1 MGNTVVEIG
10 NLLSLVDLHGISEL
24 QEDQIEA
31 LEGYI
36 QRCNEAMNLDGEPLV
51 EDAIYDKLVQL
62 LTKAKSD
69 SPVLQELWSKD
80 SETVGSY
87 NQLLEEN
94 PMVSILTVKS
104 WEDDNIRQFIQR
116 MPETANYLASY
127 KINGHGIR
135 VVFEDGYLV
144 EATTRGRSTNGRD
157 ITEHL
162 KVILGDYME
171 SLADEGLVEIRG
183 ELALRLDRLDDARK
197 FTPGL
202 KSAFSAVSSLIK
214 PSATEEELKL
224 LDFLTYGV
232 YIEDFEFSSKEE
244 VFSQLDAWG
253 FMTTEYF
260 LLEDTSKEELLEG
273 MREVVKTLEDSYESF
288 GYFCDGVVFEVS
300 ESYIRE
306 SLQGSGKYHDYN
318 LALKV
323 NSWAQ
328 DIYTGYIQSITWKR
342 GKFKLNPVAV
352 VTESLESDEGV
363 LTVQGNRVK
372 NVPLYNPKNLV
383 ILGAYLNTPLSF
395 KYGGEAGVVPCFP
408 DGRLLSEDY
417 VVENILGD
425 W

>member
-1 MGNTVVEIG
+1 MNTVVEIG
-10 NLLSLVDLHGISEL
+10 NLLSQVDLNGVSSL
-24 QEDQIEA
+24 QEDKIEA
-31 LEGYI
+31 LERYI
-36 QRCNEAMNLDGEPLV
+36 QDCNEAMNGDGEPLV

-62 LTKAKSD
+62 LTQVRSD

-80 SETVGSY
+80 DEVVGSY
-87 NQLLEEN
+87 NKLLEEN

-104 WEDDNIRQFIQR
+104 WNDDAITQFIQR

-135 VVFEDGYLV
+135 VVYNDGNLV

-157 ITEHL
+157 ITEHV
-162 KVILGDYME
+162 KIILGDYSE
-171 SLADEGLVEIRG
+171 ALSEYGLVEIRG
-183 ELALRLDRLDDARK
+183 ELALKLSNLDKARE

-214 PSATEEELKL
+214 PSATKEEVEL

-232 YIEDFEFSSKEE
+232 YIEDYDFSSKEE
-244 VFSQLDAWG
+244 VFSQLSEWG
-253 FMTTEYF
+253 FETTEYISLEEISKDD
-260 LLEDTSKEELLEG
+260 LLENMK
-273 MREVVKTLEDSYESF
+273 EVVSALESNYEEF

-300 ESYIRE
+300 DGDVRSYLE
-306 SLQGSGKYHDYN
+306 GEGKYHNYN

-323 NSWAQ
+323 DSWSQ
-328 DIYTGYIQSITWKR
+328 DIYTGYIKEVTWKR

-352 VTESLESDEGV
+352 VVEDLNSNEGV

-372 NVPLYNPKNLV
+372 NIPLYNPKN
-383 ILGAYLNTPLSF
+383 ILILKAYIGSPLSF

-408 DGRLLSEDY
+408 DGKLLSEDY
-417 VVENILGD
+417 VVEELLGRS
-425 W
+425 

>member
-1 MGNTVVEIG
+1 MNTVVEIG
-10 NLLSLVDLHGISEL
+10 NLLSFVDVYGVSAL
-24 QEDQIEA
+24 QEDNIEA

-36 QRCNEAMNLDGEPLV
+36 QACNEAMNNEDEPLV

-62 LTKAKSD
+62 LTKVKSD

-80 SETVGSY
+80 SDVVGSY

-104 WEDDNIRQFIQR
+104 WNDENISRFIER
-116 MPETANYLASY
+116 MPESASYIASY

-135 VVFEDGYLV
+135 VVYKDGYLV

-157 ITEHL
+157 ITDHL
-162 KVILGDYME
+162 KVILGEYKE
-171 SLADEGLVEIRG
+171 ELADEGLVEIRG
-183 ELALRLDRLDDARK
+183 ELALKLDNLDKARE

-214 PSATEEELKL
+214 PSASSEELAL

-232 YIEDFEFSSKEE
+232 YIEDFDFSSKEE
-244 VFSQLDAWG
+244 VFQQLAEWG
-253 FMTTEYF
+253 FQTTDYF
-260 LLEDTSKEELLEG
+260 VLEDISSKDLFG
-273 MREVVKTLEDSYESF
+273 TMQEVVESLESSYEEF

-300 ESYIRE
+300 DGDVRDY
-306 SLQGSGKYHDYN
+306 LKGSGKYHDYN

-323 NSWAQ
+323 NSWSQ
-328 DIYTGYIQSITWKR
+328 DIYTGYIQEIVWKQ

-352 VTESLESDEGV
+352 VTESQDSDEGV

-372 NVPLYNPKNLV
+372 NIPLYNPKNIVVLD
-383 ILGAYLNTPLSF
+383 AYIGEPLSF

-417 VVENILGD
+417 IVESLLGGS
-425 W
+425 